1 MSDTNNVSI
10 QQQVEDLMQ
19 KWEHLSKLLKDP
31 PDLSLSEEPGSND
44 KVVIIDGSNV
54 AMR

>member
-1 MSDTNNVSI
+1 MSDTNNVSV
-10 QQQVEDLMQ
+10 QQEVKKLMQ
-19 KWEHLSKLLKDP
+19 KLRRFSEILKEP